1 MADMDRRRWGIVAL
15 VLVALVVITGWAIP
29 NLAGS
34 ALIEVRLVATPT
46 VATGA
51 GTRTV
56 VVGGGQPGSATNLLL
71 SVRITNRYVLPL
83 TIGGGT
89 EPLRIDLRAR
99 SADGTS
105 RLVWTIQ
112 GSSAGLEP
120 DGESPDGN
128 PASRAYLIDVGTTDY
143 PVGPDGGVALT
154 DGTGQPLQ
162 PGSYELRAYA
172 FGVASGSLPVGIV
185 E

>member
-1 MADMDRRRWGIVAL
+1 MDRRRWGLAAL
-15 VLVALVVITGWAIP
+15 LLVAVVAITGWAIP
-29 NLAGS
+29 NLAGP

-46 VATGA
+46 VASDA
-51 GTRTV
+51 GVRTV

-83 TIGGGT
+83 TIGGDP
-89 EPLRIDLRAR
+89 EPLRVDLRAR

-105 RLVWTIQ
+105 TLVWSIR

-120 DGESPDGN
+120 DGESPGGN
-128 PASRAYLIDVGTTDY
+128 PASRAYLINVGTTDY
-143 PVGPDGGVALT
+143 PVGPDGGVA
-154 DGTGQPLQ
+154 GAGRPLE

-172 FGVASGSLPVGIV
+172 FGVASGALPVGIV